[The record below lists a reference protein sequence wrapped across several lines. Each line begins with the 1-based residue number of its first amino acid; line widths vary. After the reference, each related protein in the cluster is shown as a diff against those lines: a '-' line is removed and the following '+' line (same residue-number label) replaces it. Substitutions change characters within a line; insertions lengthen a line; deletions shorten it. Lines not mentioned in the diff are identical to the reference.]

1 MRLPFDF
8 MIQKDPF
15 GTTEGRART
24 YAPPASHRF
33 KEYIGKP
40 LTSNYGMTLVASF
53 EYALSLPAA
62 STAVTVK

>member
-1 MRLPFDF
+1 

-15 GTTEGRART
+15 GTAAERATECALWAG
-24 YAPPASHRF
+24 HRF

-62 STAVTVK
+62 STAVTAK